1 MSVRWQTFN
10 FKKLLTKYPIIPTAC
25 HLLHSPHTGGSLQ
38 ASPPVEYS
46 KAGTSRFCFFML
58 ESGD

>member
-25 HLLHSPHTGGSLQ
+25 HLLHSHPPHNGGSLQ
-38 ASPPVEYS
+38 ASPRGIQQGRD
-46 KAGTSRFCFFML
+46 K
-58 ESGD
+58 